1 MRKSFLALAAAAL
14 CCLSCIE
21 INYGVGSD
29 LIPQNQ
35 RYKIY
40 TRTIPIEN
48 ITMEMADSLSGYS
61 NTRITVGA
69 VRDDLFGLT
78 TRTGVITLIPMFQDT
93 LDLGK
98 NQIYKGFHFAAA
110 RDTLSSSRADQ
121 EHIFQTFRVY
131 ELAEPTDV
139 SVNYDCNR
147 PVEHLGENLAKST
160 IIYNGGDSL
169 SFNFSDE
176 FGKRYLEDLAKN
188 GVGDIDSYLE
198 RYPGIYIE
206 ADAPAGNG
214 GRINMFRLQV
224 DYDSQ
229 NYYIRGNHASL
240 NFSAEFDGVRKDT
253 TLMFYYGATDF
264 YDLDSLFRTTGNGSF
279 PQYALNLTSQETEA
293 LAGQAGE
300 KLYVEGGGGLKPR
313 ITGLELKHLAEDAIR
328 EAGGDPAT
336 SVINK
341 ASVILPFEFPEDYND
356 MDHWPQVLSP
366 TCRIITEPD
375 EDGEGG
381 MATFMSL
388 SDSSDENANLG
399 DVNRSTLKYSPDST
413 YHVQSL
419 VRIDENDT
427 SDEQT
432 KKLLNGSYDV
442 WFLIMANELIETT
455 DVSSSSTN
463 DLYSY
468 LAYQNYYNSIYGY
481 GGYGYGYGYGG
492 YSDYYSNYYTYAML
506 AAMYSNANT
515 TTQTE
520 TVMLDKDRY
529 YNATLNGPDY
539 PDESLVPQLRITF
552 AIPMEEADY

>member
-21 INYGVGSD
+21 INYGVGSG

-176 FGKRYLEDLAKN
+176 FGKRCLEDLAKN

-198 RYPGIYIE
+198 RFPGIYIE
-206 ADAPAGNG
+206 ADAPAGDG

-224 DYDSQ
+224 DYDSK

-399 DVNRSTLKYSPDST
+399 DVNRSTLKYSPDIT

-463 DLYSY
+463 DLYRY
-468 LAYQNYYNSIYGY
+468 LAYQNYYNNIYGY

-529 YNATLNGPDY
+529 YNAALNGPDY

>member
-1 MRKSFLALAAAAL
+1 
-14 CCLSCIE
+14 
-21 INYGVGSD
+21 
-29 LIPQNQ
+29 
-35 RYKIY
+35 
-40 TRTIPIEN
+40 
-48 ITMEMADSLSGYS
+48 
-61 NTRITVGA
+61 
-69 VRDDLFGLT
+69 
-78 TRTGVITLIPMFQDT
+78 
-93 LDLGK
+93 
-98 NQIYKGFHFAAA
+98 
-110 RDTLSSSRADQ
+110 
-121 EHIFQTFRVY
+121 
-131 ELAEPTDV
+131 
-139 SVNYDCNR
+139 
-147 PVEHLGENLAKST
+147 
-160 IIYNGGDSL
+160 
-169 SFNFSDE
+169 
-176 FGKRYLEDLAKN
+176 
-188 GVGDIDSYLE
+188 
-198 RYPGIYIE
+198 
-206 ADAPAGNG
+206 
-214 GRINMFRLQV
+214 MFRLQV
-224 DYDSQ
+224 DYDSK

-356 MDHWPQVLSP
+356 MDRWPQVLSP

-399 DVNRSTLKYSPDST
+399 DVNRSTLKYSPDIT

-529 YNATLNGPDY
+529 YNAALNGPDY

>member
-264 YDLDSLFRTTGNGSF
+264 YDLDSLFSTTGNGSF

-399 DVNRSTLKYSPDST
+399 DVNRSTLKYSPDIT

>member
-160 IIYNGGDSL
+160 VIYNGGDSL

-176 FGKRYLEDLAKN
+176 FGKRCLEDLAKN

-198 RYPGIYIE
+198 RFPGIYIE

-224 DYDSQ
+224 DYDSK

-366 TCRIITEPD
+366 TCRIITELD

-399 DVNRSTLKYSPDST
+399 DVNRSTLKYSPDIT

-463 DLYSY
+463 DLYS
-468 LAYQNYYNSIYGY
+468 
-481 GGYGYGYGYGG
+481 YGYGG

>member
-160 IIYNGGDSL
+160 VIYNGGDSL

-176 FGKRYLEDLAKN
+176 FGKRCLEDLAKN

-198 RYPGIYIE
+198 RFPGIYIE

-224 DYDSQ
+224 DYDSK

-366 TCRIITEPD
+366 TCRIITELD

-399 DVNRSTLKYSPDST
+399 DVNRSTLKYSPDIT

>member
-176 FGKRYLEDLAKN
+176 FGKRCLEDLAKN

-198 RYPGIYIE
+198 RFPGIYIE
-206 ADAPAGNG
+206 ADAPAGDG

-224 DYDSQ
+224 DYDSK

-264 YDLDSLFRTTGNGSF
+264 FDLDSLFRTTGNGSF

-375 EDGEGG
+375 KDGEGG

-399 DVNRSTLKYSPDST
+399 DVNRSTLKYSPDIT

-529 YNATLNGPDY
+529 YNASLNGPDY